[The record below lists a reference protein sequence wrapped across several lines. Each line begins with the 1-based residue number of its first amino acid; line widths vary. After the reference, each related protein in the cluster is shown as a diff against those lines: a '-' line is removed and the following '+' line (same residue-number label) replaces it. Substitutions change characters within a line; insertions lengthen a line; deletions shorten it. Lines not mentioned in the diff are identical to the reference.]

1 MTPAFLDNF
10 HKIHPY
16 WSSSAQDQKTT
27 QKKYKT
33 YLKGEKKRQ
42 KSSFSFFE
50 DSKTPKPPANKKAS
64 GFQIVDLINTP
75 VQQEFI
81 HSAALAIQHILSIKA
96 DTTLSTHWHR
106 HSWADSSLG

>member
-33 YLKGEKKRQ
+33 YLKGEKKDKNQVSVSLRIPEHPNHLQ
-42 KSSFSFFE
+42 I
-50 DSKTPKPPANKKAS
+50 KKLPD
-64 GFQIVDLINTP
+64 FKLLT
-75 VQQEFI
+75 
-81 HSAALAIQHILSIKA
+81 
-96 DTTLSTHWHR
+96 
-106 HSWADSSLG
+106 